1 MTDDVK
7 EKMRSMIKSWKEVDA
22 VMAKLRREDIRK
34 SVLSDSIAVF
44 DEAFK
49 SAIYLNKPKPTSG
62 FVEFYRIMGKT
73 K

>member
-1 MTDDVK
+1 MNDYEK
-7 EKMRSMIKSWKEVDA
+7 EKMLEMIKGWKEVDA
-22 VMAKLRREDIRK
+22 VMAKLRREEIRK

-62 FVEFYRIMGKT
+62 FVEFYRVLGKT
-73 K
+73 R